1 MQRFLMRRFLMII
14 VTLIA
19 VSMIIFIMARV
30 TGDPRVLL
38 LDENA
43 SQEQWERM
51 GEELG
56 LDKPY
61 YHQYLLFMKDV
72 LRGDFGESIKLQEPV
87 MTAIAGRI
95 WPTVQLGGGAFLLAL
110 LVGIPLGVL
119 SAVRRGSAVDQL
131 GRVIAMVGQAAPSF
145 WLGIMFMF
153 FFAVKLGWVPP
164 SGREGWNSIILP
176 MVTLAWGGFLAGSL
190 RLMRSAMLDVM
201 DSEYIKLA
209 KAKGV
214 STRSLIWKHAFRN
227 ALIPPLTLAG
237 VSMPAILT
245 GSITTELVFAWPGM
259 GQLAIQALYTSDY
272 PLLQGLT
279 IMFTLGYCAIALAVD
294 VLYAYIDPRIRYT

>member
-1 MQRFLMRRFLMII
+1 MQRFLMRRFVMII

-19 VSMIIFIMARV
+19 VSMIIFIMARI

-43 SQEQWERM
+43 SREQWERM
-51 GEELG
+51 GVELG
-56 LDKPY
+56 LDKPIY
-61 YHQYLLFMKDV
+61 YQYGLFMKDV

-110 LVGIPLGVL
+110 VVGIPLGVL
-119 SAVRRGSAVDQL
+119 SAVMRGTAVDQL

-176 MVTLAWGGFLAGSL
+176 LVTLAWGGFLAGSL
-190 RLMRSAMLDVM
+190 RLMRSAMLDVL
-201 DSEYIKLA
+201 DTEYIKLA

-279 IMFTLGYCAIALAVD
+279 IVFTLGYVGVALAVD
-294 VLYAYIDPRIRYT
+294 ILYAYIDPRIRFA

>member
-1 MQRFLMRRFLMII
+1 MII

-43 SQEQWERM
+43 SREQWETM
-51 GEELG
+51 GVELG

-61 YHQYLLFMKDV
+61 YHQYSLFMKDV
-72 LRGDFGESIKLQEPV
+72 LQGDFGESIKLQEPV
-87 MTAIAGRI
+87 MTTIAGRI

-110 LVGIPLGVL
+110 VVGIPLGVL
-119 SAVRRGSAVDQL
+119 SAVMRGTAVDQL
-131 GRVIAMVGQAAPSF
+131 GRVIAMIGQAAPSF

-279 IMFTLGYCAIALAVD
+279 IVFTLGYVGVALAVD
-294 VLYAYIDPRIRYT
+294 VLYAYIDPRIRFA

>member
-1 MQRFLMRRFLMII
+1 MRRFLMII

-43 SQEQWERM
+43 SQAQWDRM

-61 YHQYLLFMKDV
+61 YYQYLFFMKDV

-87 MTAIAGRI
+87 MTAIGGRI

-119 SAVRRGSAVDQL
+119 SAVKRGSALDKL

-164 SGREGWNSIILP
+164 SGQEGWNSIILP

-190 RLMRSAMLDVM
+190 RLMRSAMLDVL

-209 KAKGV
+209 RAKGV
-214 STRSLIWKHAFRN
+214 SARSLIWKHAFRN
-227 ALIPPLTLAG
+227 GLIPPLTLAG

-279 IMFTLGYCAIALAVD
+279 IMFTLGYCGIALLVD

>member
-43 SQEQWERM
+43 SREQWERM
-51 GEELG
+51 GVELG
-56 LDKPY
+56 LDKPTY
-61 YHQYLLFMKDV
+61 YQYGLFMKDV

-110 LVGIPLGVL
+110 VVGIPLGVL
-119 SAVRRGSAVDQL
+119 SAVMRGTAVDQL

-176 MVTLAWGGFLAGSL
+176 LVTLAWGGFLAGSL
-190 RLMRSAMLDVM
+190 RLMRSAMLDVL
-201 DSEYIKLA
+201 DTEYIKLA

>member
-1 MQRFLMRRFLMII
+1 MII

-61 YHQYLLFMKDV
+61 YHQYGLFMKDV
-72 LRGDFGESIKLQEPV
+72 LRGNFGESIKLQEPV

-110 LVGIPLGVL
+110 VVGIPLGVL
-119 SAVRRGSAVDQL
+119 SAVMRGTAVDQL
-131 GRVIAMVGQAAPSF
+131 GRVIAMIGQAAPSF

-164 SGREGWNSIILP
+164 SGQEGWNSIILP

-279 IMFTLGYCAIALAVD
+279 IVFTLGYVGVALAVD
-294 VLYAYIDPRIRYT
+294 VLYAYIDPRIRFA

>member
-1 MQRFLMRRFLMII
+1 MRRFLMII

-43 SQEQWERM
+43 SQAQWDRM

-61 YHQYLLFMKDV
+61 YHQYLFFMKDV

-87 MTAIAGRI
+87 MTAIGGRI

-119 SAVRRGSAVDQL
+119 SAVKRGSALDQL

-164 SGREGWNSIILP
+164 SGSDGWNAIILP

-190 RLMRSAMLDVM
+190 RLMRSAMLDVL

-209 KAKGV
+209 RAKGV
-214 STRSLIWKHAFRN
+214 SARSLIWKHAFRN
-227 ALIPPLTLAG
+227 GLIPPLTLAG

-279 IMFTLGYCAIALAVD
+279 IMFTLGYCGIALLVD

>member
-61 YHQYLLFMKDV
+61 YHQYGLFMKDV
-72 LRGDFGESIKLQEPV
+72 LRGNFGESIKLQEPV

-110 LVGIPLGVL
+110 VVGIPLGVL
-119 SAVRRGSAVDQL
+119 SAVMRGTALDQL

-190 RLMRSAMLDVM
+190 RLMRSAMLDVL
-201 DSEYIKLA
+201 DSEYVKLA

-279 IMFTLGYCAIALAVD
+279 IMFTLGYVGIALAVD
-294 VLYAYIDPRIRYT
+294 VLYAYIDPRIRFA

>member
-61 YHQYLLFMKDV
+61 YHQYGLFMKDV
-72 LRGDFGESIKLQEPV
+72 LRGNFGESIKLQEPV

-110 LVGIPLGVL
+110 VVGIPLGVL
-119 SAVRRGSAVDQL
+119 SAVMRGTAVDQL

-279 IMFTLGYCAIALAVD
+279 IVFTLGYVGVALAVD
-294 VLYAYIDPRIRYT
+294 VLYAYIDPRIRFA

>member
-1 MQRFLMRRFLMII
+1 MRRFLMII

-43 SQEQWERM
+43 SREQWETM
-51 GEELG
+51 GVELG

-61 YHQYLLFMKDV
+61 YHQYSLFMKDV
-72 LRGDFGESIKLQEPV
+72 LQGDFGESIKLQEPV
-87 MTAIAGRI
+87 MTTIAGRI

-119 SAVRRGSAVDQL
+119 SAVMRGSALDQL

-190 RLMRSAMLDVM
+190 RLMRSAMLDVL
-201 DSEYIKLA
+201 DSEYVKLA

-279 IMFTLGYCAIALAVD
+279 IVFTLGYVGVALAVD
-294 VLYAYIDPRIRYT
+294 VLYAYIDPRIRFA

>member
-43 SQEQWERM
+43 SREQWETM
-51 GEELG
+51 GVELG

-87 MTAIAGRI
+87 MTTIAGRI

-190 RLMRSAMLDVM
+190 RLMRSAMLDVL
-201 DSEYIKLA
+201 DSEYVKLA

>member
-1 MQRFLMRRFLMII
+1 
-14 VTLIA
+14 
-19 VSMIIFIMARV
+19 
-30 TGDPRVLL
+30 
-38 LDENA
+38 
-43 SQEQWERM
+43 
-51 GEELG
+51 
-56 LDKPY
+56 
-61 YHQYLLFMKDV
+61 
-72 LRGDFGESIKLQEPV
+72 
-87 MTAIAGRI
+87 
-95 WPTVQLGGGAFLLAL
+95 LLAL
-110 LVGIPLGVL
+110 VVGIPLGVL
-119 SAVRRGSAVDQL
+119 SAVMRGTAVDQL

-190 RLMRSAMLDVM
+190 RLMRSAMLDVL
-201 DSEYIKLA
+201 DTEYIKLA

-279 IMFTLGYCAIALAVD
+279 IVFTLGYVGVALAVD
-294 VLYAYIDPRIRYT
+294 VLYAYIDPRIRFA

>member
-1 MQRFLMRRFLMII
+1 MII

-61 YHQYLLFMKDV
+61 YHQYSLFMKDV
-72 LRGDFGESIKLQEPV
+72 LQGDFGESIKLQEPV
-87 MTAIAGRI
+87 MTTIAGRI

-110 LVGIPLGVL
+110 VVGIPLGVL
-119 SAVRRGSAVDQL
+119 SAVMRGTAVDQL
-131 GRVIAMVGQAAPSF
+131 GRVIAMIGQAAPSF

-190 RLMRSAMLDVM
+190 RLMRSAMLDVL
-201 DSEYIKLA
+201 DSEYVKLA

-279 IMFTLGYCAIALAVD
+279 IVFTLGYVGVALAVD
-294 VLYAYIDPRIRYT
+294 VLYAYIDPRIRFA

>member
-1 MQRFLMRRFLMII
+1 M
-14 VTLIA
+14 
-19 VSMIIFIMARV
+19 
-30 TGDPRVLL
+30 
-38 LDENA
+38 
-43 SQEQWERM
+43 
-51 GEELG
+51 
-56 LDKPY
+56 
-61 YHQYLLFMKDV
+61 
-72 LRGDFGESIKLQEPV
+72 
-87 MTAIAGRI
+87 
-95 WPTVQLGGGAFLLAL
+95 LAL
-110 LVGIPLGVL
+110 VVGIPLGVL
-119 SAVRRGSAVDQL
+119 SAVMRGTAVDQL

-279 IMFTLGYCAIALAVD
+279 IMFTLGYVGIALAVD
-294 VLYAYIDPRIRYT
+294 VLYAYIDPRIRFA

>member
-43 SQEQWERM
+43 SREQWETM
-51 GEELG
+51 GVELG

-61 YHQYLLFMKDV
+61 YHQYSLFMKDV
-72 LRGDFGESIKLQEPV
+72 LQGDFGESIKLQEPV
-87 MTAIAGRI
+87 MTTIAGRI

-119 SAVRRGSAVDQL
+119 SAVMRGSALDQL

-190 RLMRSAMLDVM
+190 RLMRSAMLDVL
-201 DSEYIKLA
+201 DSEYVKLA

-279 IMFTLGYCAIALAVD
+279 IVFTLGYVGVALAVD
-294 VLYAYIDPRIRYT
+294 VLYAYIDPRIRFA

>member
-119 SAVRRGSAVDQL
+119 SAVMRGSALDQL

-164 SGREGWNSIILP
+164 SGQEGWNSIILP

-190 RLMRSAMLDVM
+190 RLMRSAMLDVL
-201 DSEYIKLA
+201 DSEYVKLA

-279 IMFTLGYCAIALAVD
+279 IVFTLGYVGVALAVD
-294 VLYAYIDPRIRYT
+294 VLYAYIDPRIRFA

>member
-164 SGREGWNSIILP
+164 SGQEGWNSIILP

-190 RLMRSAMLDVM
+190 RLMRSAMLDVL

-209 KAKGV
+209 RAKGV
-214 STRSLIWKHAFRN
+214 SARSLIWKHAFRN
-227 ALIPPLTLAG
+227 GLIPPLTLAG

>member
-19 VSMIIFIMARV
+19 VSMIIFIMTRV

-43 SQEQWERM
+43 SQAQWDRM

-61 YHQYLLFMKDV
+61 YYQYLFFMKDV

-87 MTAIAGRI
+87 MTAIGGRI
-95 WPTVQLGGGAFLLAL
+95 WPTVQLGGGAFLLAF

-119 SAVRRGSAVDQL
+119 SAVKRGSALDQL

-164 SGREGWNSIILP
+164 SGSDGWNAIIHP

-190 RLMRSAMLDVM
+190 RLMRSAMLDVL

-214 STRSLIWKHAFRN
+214 SGRSLIWKHAFRN
-227 ALIPPLTLAG
+227 GLIPPLTLAG

-279 IMFTLGYCAIALAVD
+279 IMFTLGYCGIALLVD

>member
-1 MQRFLMRRFLMII
+1 MII

-43 SQEQWERM
+43 SREQWERM
-51 GEELG
+51 GVELG

-61 YHQYLLFMKDV
+61 YYQYSLFMKDV

-110 LVGIPLGVL
+110 VVGIPLGVL
-119 SAVRRGSAVDQL
+119 SAVMRGTAVDQL

-279 IMFTLGYCAIALAVD
+279 IVFTLGYVGVALAVD
-294 VLYAYIDPRIRYT
+294 VLYAYIDPRIRFA

>member
-1 MQRFLMRRFLMII
+1 M
-14 VTLIA
+14 
-19 VSMIIFIMARV
+19 
-30 TGDPRVLL
+30 
-38 LDENA
+38 
-43 SQEQWERM
+43 
-51 GEELG
+51 
-56 LDKPY
+56 
-61 YHQYLLFMKDV
+61 
-72 LRGDFGESIKLQEPV
+72 
-87 MTAIAGRI
+87 
-95 WPTVQLGGGAFLLAL
+95 AL

-119 SAVRRGSAVDQL
+119 SAVMRGTALDQL
-131 GRVIAMVGQAAPSF
+131 GRGIALVGQAAPSF

-164 SGREGWNSIILP
+164 SGKGDWNSIILP

-209 KAKGV
+209 RAKGLP
-214 STRSLIWKHAFRN
+214 TRAIVWKHAFRN

-259 GQLAIQALYTSDY
+259 GQLAVQALFSSDY
-272 PLLQGLT
+272 PLIQGLT
-279 IMFTLGYCAIALAVD
+279 IMFTLGYVFVALVID
-294 VLYAYIDPRIRYT
+294 ILYAYVDPRIRYS

>member
-1 MQRFLMRRFLMII
+1 MII

-61 YHQYLLFMKDV
+61 YHQYGLFMKDV
-72 LRGDFGESIKLQEPV
+72 LRGNFGESIKLQEPV

-110 LVGIPLGVL
+110 VVGIPLGVL
-119 SAVRRGSAVDQL
+119 SAVMRGTAVDQL
-131 GRVIAMVGQAAPSF
+131 GRVIAMIGQAAPSF

>member
-1 MQRFLMRRFLMII
+1 MRRFLMII

-61 YHQYLLFMKDV
+61 YHQYGLFMKDV
-72 LRGDFGESIKLQEPV
+72 LRGNFGESIKLQEPV

-110 LVGIPLGVL
+110 VVGIPLGVL
-119 SAVRRGSAVDQL
+119 SAVMRGTAVDQL

-279 IMFTLGYCAIALAVD
+279 IMFTLGYVGIALAVD
-294 VLYAYIDPRIRYT
+294 VLYAYIDPRIRFA

>member
-1 MQRFLMRRFLMII
+1 MRRFLMII

-43 SQEQWERM
+43 SKAQWDRM

-61 YHQYLLFMKDV
+61 YYQYLFFMKDV

-87 MTAIAGRI
+87 MTAIGGRI

-119 SAVRRGSAVDQL
+119 SAVKRGSALDQL

-164 SGREGWNSIILP
+164 SGSDGWNAIILP

-190 RLMRSAMLDVM
+190 RLMRSAMLDVL

-209 KAKGV
+209 RAKGV
-214 STRSLIWKHAFRN
+214 SARSLIWKHAFRN
-227 ALIPPLTLAG
+227 GLIPPLTLAG

-279 IMFTLGYCAIALAVD
+279 IMFTLGYCGIALLVD

>member
-1 MQRFLMRRFLMII
+1 MQRFLMRRLLMII

-19 VSMIIFIMARV
+19 VSIIIFIMARV

-43 SQEQWERM
+43 SQAQWDRM

-61 YHQYLLFMKDV
+61 YHQYLFFMKDV

-87 MTAIAGRI
+87 MTAIGGRI

-119 SAVRRGSAVDQL
+119 SAVKRGSALDQL

-164 SGREGWNSIILP
+164 SGSDGWNAIILP

-190 RLMRSAMLDVM
+190 RLMRSAMLDVL

-214 STRSLIWKHAFRN
+214 SGRSLIWKHAFRN
-227 ALIPPLTLAG
+227 GLIPPLTLAG

-279 IMFTLGYCAIALAVD
+279 IMFTLGYCGIALLVD

>member
-43 SQEQWERM
+43 SREQWERM
-51 GEELG
+51 GVELG

-61 YHQYLLFMKDV
+61 YYQYSLFMKDV

-110 LVGIPLGVL
+110 VVGIPLGVL
-119 SAVRRGSAVDQL
+119 SAVMRGTALDQL

-279 IMFTLGYCAIALAVD
+279 IMFTLGYVGIALAVD
-294 VLYAYIDPRIRYT
+294 VLYAYIDPRIRFA

>member
-1 MQRFLMRRFLMII
+1 MRRFLMII

-61 YHQYLLFMKDV
+61 YHQYGLFMKDV
-72 LRGDFGESIKLQEPV
+72 LRGNFGESIKLQEPV

-110 LVGIPLGVL
+110 VVGIPLGVL
-119 SAVRRGSAVDQL
+119 SAVMRGTALDQL

-279 IMFTLGYCAIALAVD
+279 IVFTLGYVGVALAVD
-294 VLYAYIDPRIRYT
+294 VLYAYIDPRIRFA

>member
-1 MQRFLMRRFLMII
+1 MRRFLMII

-61 YHQYLLFMKDV
+61 YHQYGLFMKDV

-110 LVGIPLGVL
+110 VVGIPLGVL
-119 SAVRRGSAVDQL
+119 SAVMRGTAVDQL

-279 IMFTLGYCAIALAVD
+279 IVFTLGYVGVALAVD
-294 VLYAYIDPRIRYT
+294 VLYAYIDPRIRFA